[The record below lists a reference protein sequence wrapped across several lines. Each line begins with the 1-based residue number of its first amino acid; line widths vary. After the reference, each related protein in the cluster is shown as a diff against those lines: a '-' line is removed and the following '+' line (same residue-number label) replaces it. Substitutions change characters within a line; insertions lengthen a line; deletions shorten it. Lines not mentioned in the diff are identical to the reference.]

1 MLEHIV
7 LKEIKDTE
15 AKVSVVMKDLVKNK
29 WLIRFDENRV
39 IPSASTIKIL
49 IMVEALNQVEEGI
62 FSLDEKIKVKEKEKV
77 DFSIISELKIDEY
90 TFLDLIT
97 LMIITSDNTA
107 TNILIDLLGYEKI
120 NQMANILELKSTVL
134 QRKMMDFQTA
144 KEGKENLTSAID
156 MAIIMEKIYD
166 KSILTEDMCI
176 LMSHILSRQ
185 THRDSLSRY
194 IDEDIV
200 IAHKTGE
207 LDKLNHDIGVFYVG
221 DMEYLLGIFVTEAQH
236 NIEAKRIIG
245 RISRSI
251 YDMMIV

>member
-1 MLEHIV
+1 MLENIV

-15 AKVSVVMKDLVKNK
+15 AKVSVVMKDLVKNE
-29 WLIRFDENRV
+29 WLIKFNENRV

-49 IMVEALNQVEEGI
+49 IMVEALNQVQEGT
-62 FSLDEKIKVKEKEKV
+62 FSLDEKIKVKENDKV

-120 NQMANILELKSTVL
+120 NQMANILDLKSTVL
-134 QRKMMDFQTA
+134 QRKMMDFQAA

-166 KSILTEDMCI
+166 KSILTEDMCR
-176 LMSHILSRQ
+176 LMNHILSRQ
-185 THRDSLSRY
+185 TQRDSLPRY
-194 IDEDIV
+194 IEDDIV

-207 LDKLNHDIGVFYVG
+207 LDKLNHDIGIFYVG
-221 DMEYLLGIFVTEAQH
+221 DVEYLLGIFVTNADH
-236 NIEAKRIIG
+236 NLEGKRIIG
-245 RISRSI
+245 RISKAI

>member
-1 MLEHIV
+1 MLENIV
-7 LKEIKDTE
+7 LKELKDKS
-15 AKVSVVMKDLVKNK
+15 AKVSVVMKDLVKNE
-29 WLIRFDENRV
+29 WLIKFDENRV

-49 IMVEALNQVEEGI
+49 VMVEALNQVQKGI
-62 FSLDEKIKVKEKEKV
+62 FSLDKKIKVKENDKV

-107 TNILIDLLGYEKI
+107 TNILIDLLGYDKI
-120 NQMANILELKSTVL
+120 NQMANILDLKSTVL
-134 QRKMMDFQTA
+134 QRKMMDFQAA
-144 KEGKENLTSAID
+144 KEGKENLTSAMD

-166 KSILTEDMCI
+166 KSILTEDMCR
-176 LMSHILSRQ
+176 LMIHILSRQ
-185 THRDSLSRY
+185 TQRDSLPRY
-194 IDEDIV
+194 IEDDIV

-207 LDKLNHDIGVFYVG
+207 LDKLNHDIGIFYVG

-236 NIEAKRIIG
+236 NLEAKQIIG

-251 YDMMIV
+251 YDMIIV

>member
-1 MLEHIV
+1 MLENIV

-15 AKVSVVMKDLVKNK
+15 AKVSVVMKDLVKNE
-29 WLIRFDENRV
+29 WLIKFNENRV

-49 IMVEALNQVEEGI
+49 IMVEALNQVQEGT
-62 FSLDEKIKVKEKEKV
+62 FSLDEKIKVKENDKV

-120 NQMANILELKSTVL
+120 NQMANILDLKSTVL
-134 QRKMMDFQTA
+134 QRKMMDFQAA

-156 MAIIMEKIYD
+156 MGIIMEKIYD
-166 KSILTEDMCI
+166 KSILTEDMCR
-176 LMSHILSRQ
+176 LMNHILSRQ
-185 THRDSLSRY
+185 THRDSLPRY
-194 IDEDIV
+194 IEDDIV

-207 LDKLNHDIGVFYVG
+207 LDKLNHDIGIFYVG
-221 DMEYLLGIFVTEAQH
+221 DVEYLLGIFVTNADH
-236 NIEAKRIIG
+236 NLEGKRIIG
-245 RISRSI
+245 RISKAI